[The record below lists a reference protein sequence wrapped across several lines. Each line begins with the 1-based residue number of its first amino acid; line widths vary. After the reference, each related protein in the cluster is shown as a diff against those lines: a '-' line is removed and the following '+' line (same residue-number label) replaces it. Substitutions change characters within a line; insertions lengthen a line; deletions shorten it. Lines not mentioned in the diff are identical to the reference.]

1 MTRFWAKVHTSGG
14 RDTVIAMCDEHLLG
28 RCLKAEDDVEVT
40 VDRSF
45 YGGALIQDCDIFKNL
60 KRGTIVN
67 LFGNR
72 IVEKAAEL
80 GLVNPKAAIKIGGQ
94 LHIQIITIDL

>member
-28 RCLKAEDDVEVT
+28 KCLKAEDDVEVT

-94 LHIQIITIDL
+94 LHIQIITIDR

>member
-1 MTRFWAKVHTSGG
+1 
-14 RDTVIAMCDEHLLG
+14 MCDEHLLG
-28 RCLKAEDDVEVT
+28 RCLKTDDNVDVT

-45 YGGALIQDCDIFKNL
+45 YGGALVQEDDIFKTL

-67 LFGNR
+67 LFGNH
-72 IVEKAAEL
+72 IVEKATEL

-94 LHIQIITIDL
+94 LHIQIITIDR

>member
-94 LHIQIITIDL
+94 LHIQIITIDR